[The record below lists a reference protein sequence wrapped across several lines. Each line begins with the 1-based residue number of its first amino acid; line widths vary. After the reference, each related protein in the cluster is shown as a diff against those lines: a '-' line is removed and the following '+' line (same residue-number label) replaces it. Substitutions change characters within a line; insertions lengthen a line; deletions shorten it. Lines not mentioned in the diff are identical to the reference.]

1 MTKKFIVFLSLLL
14 CFTQV
19 FSVNSFAITDIE
31 EENKL
36 VLPEGYGIIE
46 NHTFSENKISLPE
59 NHNSIQ
65 GVTYNSQEYY
75 FGSLLSDINKAF
87 YEKLVDITPKNT
99 VVSVDF
105 GRELTEDEFDE
116 INIYYI
122 WDAVFLDCPEIFWI
136 GGAKITYDERKEKT
150 GFLKREKYYSNFK
163 VELTFDETYP
173 NPQTTYDELWETFK
187 SLDFTA
193 NNRYEFVKKVHD
205 YLANQI
211 TYGGD
216 LECSTTYDPV
226 GAILDGICVCQGYA
240 EAFKMICDY
249 YKIPAICVI
258 GEAGGE
264 NHMWNAVKMDN
275 GFWYLLDATWD
286 DQEENGIF
294 YDFFLTGLS
303 SEAPNFNS
311 GKFSESHEM
320 IYQHKYKSLV
330 VEGLTLKYPT
340 LSYSAYNTE
349 RYSINTAFSVNE
361 PELINAEKRWVFYS
375 IFDDLDAV
383 YYNGLWVDTGA
394 KTTNTTITVGSG
406 TDYKKEKWTL
416 GLYGDLD
423 CNGELTIDDFSVVV
437 NKALD
442 GSYNENEITDVLADV
457 NNDKVIDALDLML
470 YELAKTG
477 NYKF

>member
-1 MTKKFIVFLSLLL
+1 MTKKIIASLSLLL
-14 CFTQV
+14 CFSLC
-19 FSVNSFAITDIE
+19 FSMNAFAVTASTSE
-31 EENKL
+31 PQL
-36 VLPEGYGIIE
+36 ALPEGYGIIK
-46 NHTFSENKISLPE
+46 NHTFSEGIIYSPE
-59 NHNSIQ
+59 KHNSIQ

-75 FGSLLSDINKAF
+75 FGSLLSDINKTF
-87 YEKLVDITPKNT
+87 YQQLVNITPKDT

-105 GRELTEDEFDE
+105 GRELNEDEFDE

-122 WDAVFLDCPEIFWI
+122 WDAVFLDCPEIFWVS
-136 GGAKITYDERKEKT
+136 GAKITYDERTEKT
-150 GFLKREKYYSNFK
+150 GFLKRERYYSNFK
-163 VELTFDETYP
+163 VELTFDEAYP
-173 NPQTTYDELWETFK
+173 DPVTTYNKLWKTLK

-205 YLANQI
+205 YLCGKI

-216 LECSTTYDPV
+216 FECSTTYDPV
-226 GAILDGICVCQGYA
+226 GAILNGVCVCQGYA

-286 DQEENGIF
+286 DQEEEGTF

-320 IYQHKYKSLV
+320 IYQHKYKSLLV
-330 VEGLTLKYPT
+330 DGLTLKYPT
-340 LSYSAYNTE
+340 MSYSAYNLE
-349 RYSINTAFSVNE
+349 RYSVNTAFSVNE
-361 PELINAEKRWVFYS
+361 PNSVNTTKRWVLYS
-375 IFDDLDAV
+375 VFDDLDAV

-394 KTTNTTITVGSG
+394 KTTSTKFIVGSG
-406 TDYKKEKWTL
+406 NNYQNEEWTL

-423 CNGELTIDDFSVVV
+423 CDGELTINDFSVVV
-437 NKALD
+437 NKALNE
-442 GSYNENEITDVLADV
+442 SYDENDITDVLADAD
-457 NNDKVIDALDLML
+457 NDKVIDGLDLML
-470 YELAKTG
+470 YELARTG